1 MFITDDAIM
10 LLSSMQPGDGLK
22 LKRKG
27 KIEGIKMHRP
37 RQPSDNMLQ

>member
-1 MFITDDAIM
+1 MM
-10 LLSSMQPGDGLK
+10 LSSMQPGDRLK

-37 RQPSDNMLQ
+37 RQPSDSLLQ